1 MEPREFLPS
10 LGRVFLTKGR
20 AFFRRQGPRRAR
32 RHYGGGM
39 TLGPVLWLVG
49 LAVLF
54 LLFDEGQRVRRRVKA
69 LEERLDR
76 LEGGGGIPS

>member
-1 MEPREFLPS
+1 
-10 LGRVFLTKGR
+10 
-20 AFFRRQGPRRAR
+20 
-32 RHYGGGM
+32 M

>member
-1 MEPREFLPS
+1 
-10 LGRVFLTKGR
+10 
-20 AFFRRQGPRRAR
+20 
-32 RHYGGGM
+32 M

-69 LEERLDR
+69 LEERLDHLDGGR
-76 LEGGGGIPS
+76 PVGRGNGFGGSDGEGGVPS